1 MNHDTRHV
9 AVVTGASAG
18 IGEAIARHLL
28 AEGHT
33 VITLQ
38 RRAPHMRH
46 DRLLYREIDLADPDA
61 ATRVAQE
68 LAARYPVRMLVNNA
82 GANRP
87 GALEQA
93 SVEDLDYAYGVNVR
107 AAMILIKAFAPGMR
121 EAKFGRIVS
130 MSSRA
135 IMGKSQRVAYSAA
148 KAALVGMTRTLA
160 LELARDGI
168 TVNAVAPGPVATA
181 LFDNGHPLGSDKRQR
196 VIEAI
201 PVRRVGT
208 PDDVARA
215 VAFLLHAD
223 SGYITGQTL
232 FVCGGTSVSG
242 TGGD

>member
-1 MNHDTRHV
+1 MHGV

-18 IGEAIARHLL
+18 IGEAIAARLL
-28 AEGHT
+28 SDGGT
-33 VITLQ
+33 VIALQ
-38 RRAPHMRH
+38 RRAPRIRH
-46 DRLLYREIDLADPDA
+46 ERLIHREVDLASTEATTAVAKTIA
-61 ATRVAQE
+61 AQF
-68 LAARYPVRMLVNNA
+68 PVRFLVNNA

-87 GALEQA
+87 GPLEQA
-93 SVEDLDYAYGVNVR
+93 SVEDLEYAMAINVR
-107 AAMILIKAFAPGMR
+107 AAMILIQAFVPGMR

-135 IMGKSQRVAYSAA
+135 VLGKTQRLVYSAA
-148 KAALVGMTRTLA
+148 KSALIGITRTLS

-168 TVNAVAPGPVATA
+168 TVNAVAPGPVGTE
-181 LFDNGHPLGSDKRQR
+181 LFDNGHPPGSEKRAK

-201 PVRRVGT
+201 PVKRVGT
-208 PDDVARA
+208 PDDVARV
-215 VAFLLHAD
+215 VAFLLHPD